1 MITSDPVA
9 NQGLLIVLR
18 AGAVGVD
25 LLYAAAGQ
33 CGKLLNNCAVDKDA
47 ETSATHRAMLQWPA
61 IDHHLARLTWRALD
75 RSGKRDLIARPGH
88 IEVWHILDSDGDS
101 DEYVGTLKSH
111 PVDGI
116 MNGFTEEVGLA
127 RRMWRLSAPHR
138 QCVRQCQRS
147 AKSTAVTVPTLAG
160 HVSTVAVFDCS
171 ARNARSV

>member
-1 MITSDPVA
+1 LSTGGPLVIFS
-9 NQGLLIVLR
+9 

-25 LLYAAAGQ
+25 LIHAPAGE

-88 IEVWHILDSDGDS
+88 IEMGHILDSEGDS
-101 DEYVGTLKSH
+101 DEYVWTLKSH

-116 MNGFTEEVGLA
+116 MNGVTEEVGLA

-147 AKSTAVTVPTLAG
+147 AKSTAVTVTTLA
-160 HVSTVAVFDCS
+160 
-171 ARNARSV
+171 